1 MRRPA
6 LIVAALLV
14 IGAAGTAIAL
24 GGREGNTQFTAQQQ
38 SLLPVSAAAVQRLL
52 LTTSDPRPGF
62 GGRARSV
69 HCLSHNHLALG
80 NPWTCL
86 VRYPR
91 LPRIRYITSVF
102 ADRSI
107 HATGLPEGSTRG
119 TELSVRGCCVGA
131 P

>member
-6 LIVAALLV
+6 LVVAILLA
-14 IGAAGTAIAL
+14 IGLAGTAIAL
-24 GGREGNTQFTAQQQ
+24 SGREGNTQFTAQQQ
-38 SLLPVSAAAVQRLL
+38 SLLPVSGPALQRLL

-69 HCLSHNHLALG
+69 HCVSASHLALG
-80 NPWTCL
+80 NPWSCL

-91 LPRIRYITSVF
+91 LPRIRYVTTVF

-107 HATGLPEGSTRG
+107 HATGLPEGSTHG